1 MKQINFQTPPSQAVS
16 VFESYSA
23 AHEEIVA
30 VSRPLPYPIKINE
43 ENEIKQTCFVK
54 WKCLICVFL
63 SNTQLPLNQIK
74 ATRRLSAINAR
85 LVCDLPQVFLFR
97 LTQTIF

>member
-54 WKCLICVFL
+54 
-63 SNTQLPLNQIK
+63 
-74 ATRRLSAINAR
+74 
-85 LVCDLPQVFLFR
+85 
-97 LTQTIF
+97 